1 MTKAEEH
8 TPGPWEVSGTAVLT
22 SGNPVTQKAIC
33 RILGPQDMGPSTEE
47 GYHNAR
53 LIASAPDM
61 KKQLVLWEAGH
72 RIECERAAKAEKQRD
87 NLLEALKALFDEIEG
102 EDSEAEGMADHSVEA
117 ISLAKAAIR
126 AAGGQL

>member
-53 LIASAPDM
+53 LIASAP
-61 KKQLVLWEAGH
+61 Q
-72 RIECERAAKAEKQRD
+72 
-87 NLLEALKALFDEIEG
+87 LLEALKELTELMQSVIDG
-102 EDSEAEGMADHSVEA
+102 GYKPDSFTLQPAQ
-117 ISLAKAAIR
+117 AAIR